1 MSVKSVYNQQVMPS
15 DGNLM
20 NLFALF
26 LHLVPKNFVSFCTG
40 LVVRLR
46 IPAPIGPWVV
56 ARFAAAFKLDLSEAE
71 YQLSAYATIEELFTR
86 RLKTGART
94 WVGPVA
100 SPADGMFARSH
111 AAENGTVLQAKG
123 LPYRLDELVF
133 GHGSAPNPPPS
144 LGWQQ
149 TVYLAPHNYHRVHAP
164 FAGKIT
170 AIRYIP
176 GQLWPVNVPFVLRIP
191 RLFARNERLVFDFE
205 LESGGKG
212 YVVMVGAL
220 NVGRMVTPLQPELVT
235 NGAARQLGS
244 GISEQRFSPALD
256 ITLGQELG
264 TFMLGSTVVIAYD
277 NAALTR
283 IKLVPN
289 ETNRPILVGQSLTAE

>member
-1 MSVKSVYNQQVMPS
+1 MSVKSVYNQQVMPA

-20 NLFALF
+20 NLFALL
-26 LHLVPKNFVSFCTG
+26 LHLVPKNLVSYITG
-40 LVVRLR
+40 AIVRIR
-46 IPAPIGPWVV
+46 WPMPMGPWVV
-56 ARFAAAFKLDLSEAE
+56 SRFAEMFKLDLSEAE

-100 SPADGMFARSH
+100 SPADGQLARSQP
-111 AAENGTVLQAKG
+111 ATDGICVQAKG
-123 LPYRLDELVF
+123 LNYRLDELVF
-133 GHGSAPNPPPS
+133 GPGGSSPTP

-170 AIRYIP
+170 AIRYVP
-176 GQLWPVNVPFVLRIP
+176 GELWPVNVPFVLRTP

-205 LESGGKG
+205 PDFGGKA

-220 NVGRMVTPLQPELVT
+220 NVGRIVTPLMPELVT
-235 NGAARQLGS
+235 NALSRQLGS
-244 GISEQRFSPALD
+244 GLAEHRFSSPLE
-256 ITLGQELG
+256 ISIGQELG

-277 NAALTR
+277 NTALER
-283 IKLVPN
+283 INLVPN
-289 ETNRPILVGQSLTAE
+289 EENRPILVGQPLTIE